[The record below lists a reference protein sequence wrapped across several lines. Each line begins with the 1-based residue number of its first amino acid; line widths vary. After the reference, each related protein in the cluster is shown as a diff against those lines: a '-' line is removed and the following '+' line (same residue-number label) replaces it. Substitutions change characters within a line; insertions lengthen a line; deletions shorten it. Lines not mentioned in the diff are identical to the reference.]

1 MTEDEYKIRKKD
13 KIDKLDVNKVALEI
27 LGKITLATII
37 TILLMIIGN
46 IIMIFI

>member
-13 KIDKLDVNKVALEI
+13 KIDELNINKVALEI
-27 LGKITLATII
+27 LGKIILATII

>member
-13 KIDKLDVNKVALEI
+13 KIDKLDVNKVALEVS
-27 LGKITLATII
+27 GKIILATII

-46 IIMIFI
+46 LIMIFI